1 MFFLV
6 YNLTMK
12 RLILLIAALSLTAS
26 CSTLER
32 RTGLG
37 SSLIAVKLYANGV
50 VLMNADAYAELRD
63 EVNGNIIKPVFTKDK
78 YSFFRVP
85 QGKYRIHAAEVPH
98 TLKIDFYK
106 IGNVITI
113 PPDVVCFFGTYELL
127 ITSMVPLTMDYKAA
141 PEAEVKADFEKM
153 KQILKETRTGWE
165 HMKPVYVKNLL
176 P

>member
-1 MFFLV
+1 MKKMLV
-6 YNLTMK
+6 LLALTA
-12 RLILLIAALSLTAS
+12 LLIS
-26 CSTLER
+26 CSTLQR

-37 SSLIAVKLYANGV
+37 SSLIAVKMYANGV

-63 EVNGNIIKPVFTKDK
+63 DQNSNIIKPVFTKDK
-78 YSFFRVP
+78 FSFFRVP
-85 QGKYRIHAAEVPH
+85 QGKYRIHAAEIPH

-113 PPDVVCFFGTYELL
+113 PADVVCFFGTYELV

-141 PEAEVKADFEKM
+141 PEDEVKADFEKM

-165 HMKPVYVKNLL
+165 HMRAVYVKSLL